1 MSEIAAN
8 FLEDISR
15 GVLIADGAMGT
26 VLQSKGFAPPFETLN
41 LTHPILIQSLHQQY
55 YEAGARVI
63 YTNTFGMHPLW
74 LKNLKT
80 EAEFEVL
87 LQRAVEL
94 ARAAVGNKAYVAG
107 CVGPSGLSLA
117 ELKTFSVEKLKQFYL
132 RQVTILSEL
141 GVDLIVFE
149 TFYSL
154 SEIRMA
160 LLASARSKPMTL
172 PLIMSVTVEKD
183 GSLADGTVFKDWVG
197 VLNEAPGVDVIGI
210 NCSYGPL
217 FLEPIVDLLCASTRK
232 SVLLKPNAGLSQKIE
247 GRLLSPLTPKE
258 FSLRL
263 HAVKQPQIRILGGC
277 CGTTPEFIKELCVT
291 RPNY

>member
-1 MSEIAAN
+1 MSEITAN

-15 GVLIADGAMGT
+15 GILIADGAIGT

-80 EAEFEVL
+80 EAELDVL
-87 LQRAVEL
+87 LQKAVEL
-94 ARAAVGNKAYVAG
+94 ARAAVGSRAYVAG

-117 ELKTFSVEKLKQFYL
+117 ELKTFSVEKLKQFYS
-132 RQVTILSEL
+132 RQVTMLSKL
-141 GVDLIVFE
+141 DVDLIAFE

-154 SEIRMA
+154 AEIRMA
-160 LLASARSKPMTL
+160 LLASTTSL

-183 GSLADGTVFKDWVG
+183 GSLADGTGLKDWVEI
-197 VLNEAPGVDVIGI
+197 LNEAAGVDVIGI

-217 FLEPIVDLLCASTRK
+217 FLEPVVDSLCALTRK
-232 SVLLKPNAGLSQKIE
+232 PILLKPNAGLPQKIE
-247 GRLLSPLTPKE
+247 GQLLSPFTPKE
-258 FSLRL
+258 FALRL
-263 HAVKQPQIRILGGC
+263 QAMKRPQIRILGGC
-277 CGTTPEFIKELCVT
+277 CGSTPEFIKELRV
-291 RPNY
+291 RANY